1 MAGVR
6 VERNVTLHG
15 IYCHM
20 YRITIKCKLWQ
31 IKNTENKDKTTSD
44 SMQTTTSFICCFF
57 YVNQGNYRYIYIFIR
72 KVDTHIQSLKEL
84 TMSCCS
90 LAEVIKFKV
99 FSAPLHSTQ
108 SFLSPMNVMKNIWR
122 LFSFHYFKKRSPL
135 LRQRLPCSCSLS

>member
-1 MAGVR
+1 M
-6 VERNVTLHG
+6 ERNVTLHG

-20 YRITIKCKLWQ
+20 YRITIKCKQ
-31 IKNTENKDKTTSD
+31 IQNTEYKDKTTSD
-44 SMQTTTSFICCFF
+44 SMQMTTSFICCFF
-57 YVNQGNYRYIYIFIR
+57 VLFMLIKEITDIYIYIFMW
-72 KVDTHIQSLKEL
+72 KVDTRIQSLKEL

-108 SFLSPMNVMKNIWR
+108 SLLSPMNVMKNIWR